1 MNEVDVAA
9 GDRAALSA
17 EGRARAVIENIT
29 PGVDGG
35 RFAIK
40 RIAGDRVEVEADCF
54 ADGHDVL
61 ACRLLHRRE
70 DDAKWTEA
78 PMAPLGNDRW
88 RGEFLVD
95 DIGRYRYTI
104 CAWVDAFLSW
114 RHDFERRV
122 DPDDM

>member
-1 MNEVDVAA
+1 MKTPEAPA
-9 GDRAALSA
+9 GNREAIREAQLPA
-17 EGRARAVIENIT
+17 EGRARAVIENVM
-29 PGVDGG
+29 PRVDGG

-61 ACRLLHRRE
+61 ACRLLHRHE
-70 DDAKWTEA
+70 DDARWTEA

-104 CAWVDAFLSW
+104 CAWVDAF
-114 RHDFERRV
+114 
-122 DPDDM
+122 